1 MSGTPLSVCLPF
13 VRIPRSLRHGTE
25 GILLPEP
32 SPFSP
37 FLLKAPFLPA
47 AKPSCPKTVRVAV
60 VIGGV
65 VQGAA

>member
-1 MSGTPLSVCLPF
+1 MELLSLSVCLSSVSP
-13 VRIPRSLRHGTE
+13 VPLRHGTE